1 MFQCTLCLRR
11 ISCEHMGKAD
21 VERHIST
28 PMHVSNAKATK
39 SQSTLTFHSVST
51 PIDEKVNLYIYTCIY
66 ITAYIFL
73 LQHCKNKTAFRPN
86 LDPAGALSS
95 ILSIKLAAKEPAHCF
110 EPSSEVLK
118 NAKAAT
124 WEFNKAHSR
133 K

>member
-1 MFQCTLCLRR
+1 
-11 ISCEHMGKAD
+11 MGKAD
-21 VERHIST
+21 VERHISI

-51 PIDEKVNLYIYTCIY
+51 PIDEKVNQYIY

-86 LDPAGALSS
+86 LDPAGTLSS

-110 EPSSEVLK
+110 EPSS
-118 NAKAAT
+118 AKC
-124 WEFNKAHSR
+124 
-133 K
+133 